1 METITTLDMKL
12 VPDDEEQ
19 ELEGLEDLFRKKNKS
34 NDDEIDKLL
43 KELDVTLPEEIIKEI

>member
-1 METITTLDMKL
+1 METTLDMKL